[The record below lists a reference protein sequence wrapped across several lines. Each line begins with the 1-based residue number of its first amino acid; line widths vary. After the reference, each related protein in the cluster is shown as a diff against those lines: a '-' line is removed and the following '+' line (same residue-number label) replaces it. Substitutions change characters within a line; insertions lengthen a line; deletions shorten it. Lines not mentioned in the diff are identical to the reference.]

1 MENISAIVQPAPAQ
15 KKVFYATMAKFTK
28 SQELKAKIIPYLLEH
43 YPQVLRNPNRKQR
56 MRECCNMVAFRRY
69 LDTGNIQ
76 LVSSNFCKYDRIC
89 IACATKRAMRM
100 IKKFSQGIQ
109 EHSLYNKKRYYIV
122 LTISHKE
129 GDALSELMDRLMLYK
144 DKLARAYRNSKRD
157 NHKSKSFFAQ
167 FDGMVMSIEID
178 HKGKNGRH
186 PHINILACSDNDIVT
201 ESKFARGNTNQQL
214 LDEWKEIT
222 NGTSYIHNIRY
233 IEVKKDHFSRS
244 GIGEVFKYAIKFSDL
259 SMEQLAEVMANQ
271 HKHKYRFF
279 ATYGIFRGWELG
291 EGVTYDGDWSEG
303 VFLYDE
309 GEKKYNIQNAF

>member
-1 MENISAIVQPAPAQ
+1 METIPAIVQPSKEQ
-15 KKVFYATMAKFTK
+15 KKVFYSTIAKFTK

-56 MRECCNMVAFRRY
+56 MRECCNMIAFRRY
-69 LDTGNIQ
+69 LDTGNVQ

-100 IKKFSQGIQ
+100 IKKFSQGI
-109 EHSLYNKKRYYIV
+109 EENWLYSKKWYYIV

-129 GDALSELMDRLMLYK
+129 WDKLSDLMDRLMLYK
-144 DKLARAYRNSKRD
+144 EKLARAYRNSKRD
-157 NHKSKSFFAQ
+157 NQKSKSFFTQ
-167 FDGMVMSIEID
+167 FDGMVMSIEIA
-178 HKGKNGRH
+178 HKWKNGWH
-186 PHINILACSDNDIVT
+186 PHINILACSNNDIPT
-201 ESKFARGNTNQQL
+201 ESKFVKWNTNQQL

-222 NGTSYIHNIRY
+222 SGTSYIHNIRP

-259 SMEQLAEVMANQ
+259 SMEQLAEVMVNQ

-279 ATYGIFRGWELG
+279 ATYGIFRGWKIW
-291 EGVTYDGDWSEG
+291 EGPKYDWDWSEW
-303 VFLYDE
+303 VFLRN
-309 GEKKYNIQNAF
+309 EKEMKYFKV